1 MTGVARY
8 QDEKKVGSGVC
19 SNVPKIAIQ
28 INIKCKSRNKSW
40 FGTSKVTLSRAYKTN
55 KTFL

>member
-19 SNVPKIAIQ
+19 SSLPKISIQ
-28 INIKCKSRNKSW
+28 INIKFKS
-40 FGTSKVTLSRAYKTN
+40 
-55 KTFL
+55 